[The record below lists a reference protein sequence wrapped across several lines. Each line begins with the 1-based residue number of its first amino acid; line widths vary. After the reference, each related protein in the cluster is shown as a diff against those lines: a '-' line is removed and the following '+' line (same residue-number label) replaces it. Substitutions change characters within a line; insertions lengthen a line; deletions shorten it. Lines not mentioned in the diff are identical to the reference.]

1 MAQQTKHM
9 TAVEWLIEQLIEQ
22 DRQLNPNSFTIQIY
36 FEASKNII
44 EQAKQMEKEQTVD
57 AYGGVVVDDN
67 GNIMTGEQY
76 YNETYKTQAQ

>member
-1 MAQQTKHM
+1 M

-57 AYGGVVVDDN
+57 AYDNVALDDN
-67 GNIMTGEQY
+67 GNFMTGEQY
-76 YNETYKTQAQ
+76 YEQTYTQSGTE